1 MCHVS
6 HSMKKIDNISKI
18 RKYLEQYK
26 LNVLLKNYPLDL
38 YHFQAH
44 EILNEKLNPRNFL
57 LFLVSGSTSI
67 STIRID
73 GSVSQISKTEPLVCF
88 GDIEFTQTQQSSIS
102 SKHLHLVIC

>member
-26 LNVLLKNYPLDL
+26 LNALLKNYPLDL

-44 EILNEKLNPRNFL
+44 EILN
-57 LFLVSGSTSI
+57 I
-67 STIRID
+67 ID
-73 GSVSQISKTEPLVCF
+73 
-88 GDIEFTQTQQSSIS
+88 
-102 SKHLHLVIC
+102 HLIH